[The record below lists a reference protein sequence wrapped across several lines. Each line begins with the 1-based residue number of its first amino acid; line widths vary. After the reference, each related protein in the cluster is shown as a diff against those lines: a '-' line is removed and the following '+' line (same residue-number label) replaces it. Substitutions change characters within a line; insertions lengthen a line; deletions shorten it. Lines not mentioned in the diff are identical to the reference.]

1 MKKLRALLRTAI
13 LTVFLCVFF
22 LFGGCYLPDGTQ
34 MQGCNM
40 QACNMQACTPVA
52 TVKMDGD
59 YKFYSLS
66 YEENG
71 MMIELKAGEKFMGSI
86 VLTEDF
92 MSITLYQDGSAKM
105 VSAGETM
112 NGGSWKK
119 VDDSHVEITFE
130 GSPETFVCDGKT
142 MTIDQDGVKVVL
154 KKK

>member
-1 MKKLRALLRTAI
+1 MKKLRRLIRTAI

-22 LFGGCYLPDGTQ
+22 VFGGCYLPDGTQ

-40 QACNMQACTPVA
+40 QACNMQGCMPAAVQ
-52 TVKMDGD
+52 MDGE
-59 YKFYSLS
+59 YKFYSIS

-86 VLTEDF
+86 TLTEDF
-92 MSITLYQDGSAKM
+92 ISITLYQDGSAKM

-119 VDDSHVEITFE
+119 IDDSHVEITFE

-142 MTIDQDGVKVVL
+142 MTIDQGGTKVVL